1 MTLAAWHLLLCGGW
15 IIALT
20 AQERLR
26 RSSVGADREV
36 ALQSQWTLIKRLEL
50 PLLIAVL
57 FASVKLRL
65 TGPDEVLLRLV
76 LASALLAAF
85 ASLYRFWLVRLA
97 LRMVRHGA
105 WDLFAMIARRQV
117 QVMVVIGLAL
127 AAACAVGL
135 FRLL

>member
-26 RSSVGADREV
+26 RSNAGADREV

-76 LASALLAAF
+76 LASALLAVF

-97 LRMVRHGA
+97 LRMASHGA

-117 QVMVVIGLAL
+117 HVMGVIGLAL
-127 AAACAVGL
+127 AAACALGL